1 MEVHIKVNCLKE
13 KDMEKGIIIVQK
25 INQNIMGSLIM
36 GLSMAM
42 AHYNSTNKPHTK
54 DISSKV
60 IVMVKV
66 K

>member
-1 MEVHIKVNCLKE
+1 
-13 KDMEKGIIIVQK
+13 MEKEIIIVQK
-25 INQNIMGSLIM
+25 INRNIMGSLRM
-36 GLSMAM
+36 GLSMGT

-54 DISSKV
+54 DISIKA